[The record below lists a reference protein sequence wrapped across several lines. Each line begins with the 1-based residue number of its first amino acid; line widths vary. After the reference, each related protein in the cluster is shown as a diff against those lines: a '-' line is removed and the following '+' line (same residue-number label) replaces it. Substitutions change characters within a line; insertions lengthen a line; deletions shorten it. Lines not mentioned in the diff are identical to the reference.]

1 MESAFKV
8 FVVDDDPAVRSIICA
23 ILEPDYPV
31 DAFESAE
38 ACAAQLETTHP
49 DLILLDINLPGM
61 DGFQVK
67 ARLEADPATCD
78 IPVIAISAKVLAETV
93 TRGKISGFHGYL
105 TKPINIEALVAAISA
120 AVEPT
125 PPTAISA

>member
-67 ARLEADPATCD
+67 TRLEADPVTRD
-78 IPVIAISAKVLAETV
+78 IPVIAISANVLSETV
-93 TRGKISGFHGYL
+93 TRGKTSGFHGYL
-105 TKPINIEALVAAISA
+105 TKPINIEQFVRAMSR
-120 AVEPT
+120 AVQPR
-125 PPTAISA
+125 